1 MAERVDVSRLSVA
14 ECMALGGGAGEPAK
28 EEGLQGKLEKLVQ
41 EIGLEVDGVDR
52 HLHTGLEDPERTQP
66 TDPRGVLEE
75 ALNKTAD
82 ITAVQLKIGI
92 LERLETGLGQI
103 ELTEEQRTEWREFL
117 TQIIDGGAPDRTPEE
132 TVSQIAGELEVSIQT
147 NLEWERDERR
157 TKWEE
162 LHDLATAA
170 AQDYRTGAA
179 KLPARRRGTPFDEA
193 AEQAKVREVFA
204 RIEECLRT
212 LQECRQ
218 IQIALQ
224 TQQTKTQHSVEFKV
238 MKGASGAAA
247 GSDSSRERNG

>member
-92 LERLETGLGQI
+92 LERL
-103 ELTEEQRTEWREFL
+103 RTIQGIQVHQAAL
-117 TQIIDGGAPDRTPEE
+117 
-132 TVSQIAGELEVSIQT
+132 SQSQ
-147 NLEWERDERR
+147 
-157 TKWEE
+157 
-162 LHDLATAA
+162 
-170 AQDYRTGAA
+170 
-179 KLPARRRGTPFDEA
+179 
-193 AEQAKVREVFA
+193 
-204 RIEECLRT
+204 
-212 LQECRQ
+212 
-218 IQIALQ
+218 
-224 TQQTKTQHSVEFKV
+224 
-238 MKGASGAAA
+238 
-247 GSDSSRERNG
+247 